1 MHERASLH
9 LERLF
14 TESGE
19 NVSWWKGK
27 PDELLRNI
35 LFKSRRVVVIVG

>member
-19 NVSWWKGK
+19 NVSWKGK

-35 LFKSRRVVVIVG
+35 PLKSRRDVVIVG